1 VCTGALSSVIEY
13 KSAVVDSRSR
23 PSSTLPGGFID
34 ALIVGELELCIAVVN
49 LIVQSEICS

>member
-23 PSSTLPGGFID
+23 PSSTLPGGFVD
-34 ALIVGELELCIAVVN
+34 ALIVGKLELCIAVVN
-49 LIVQSEICS
+49 FIMRCNIP